1 MMGRGMVS
9 RIAVGVLALVVGGQV
24 RGQQE
29 ITSAFVDA
37 EQRERPILG
46 ITASDATAWGL
57 TEEDLT
63 RYRSVMRGPEKL
75 WYRTLDPVW
84 VLGITAKT
92 HAERLRYARLA
103 RDREQR
109 RVHRELA
116 FQRAYDLAW
125 KEQGVAPIDLTKLA
139 QRQQPAI
146 QTALR
151 SPLPSRQALFVDIAC
166 HTCAQPVRRMLQAT
180 QSGGWDVYVTGA
192 EDDDAIRRWARDVG
206 IEPERV
212 RSRAVTLNHDHGRYF
227 RLTGKHID
235 GVHVY
240 RARTHEQR
248 RPGW

>member
-1 MMGRGMVS
+1 MMGHGVVS
-9 RIAVGVLALVVGGQV
+9 KIAVGVLAFVVGGHV

-29 ITSAFVDA
+29 VISALTNAETS
-37 EQRERPILG
+37 ERPILG

-57 TEEDLT
+57 TEQDLT

-92 HAERLRYARLA
+92 HAERLRYARVA

-146 QTALR
+146 QTALQ
-151 SPLPSRQALFVDIAC
+151 SPLPNRQALFVDIAC
-166 HTCAQPVRRMLQAT
+166 HTCAQPVRGMLQAK
-180 QSGGWDVYVTGA
+180 QSGGWDVYVAGA

-212 RSRAVTLNHDHGRYF
+212 RSRAVTLNHDEGRYF

-240 RARTHEQR
+240 HVRPRAQR
-248 RPGW
+248 RSD